1 MFELNV
7 GTTPHQLT
15 PADFRHLA
23 EMTEGY
29 SGSDIAV
36 IVRDALMQPVRKVL
50 SATHFRYVQHTAE
63 DGAEFTK
70 LTPCSPGA
78 EGAMEKTWADVETDE
93 LLEPLLTVGDF
104 ERAIQINRPTVS
116 LADIQ
121 KHIDFTN
128 ESGECSYESR
138 KDFELTLQVEMA
150 TSFRE
155 WQSPMYSTH
164 QVLRCTAFWILS
176 RSESVSSAFAQSELQ
191 KTCKGSHWSTLWYG
205 LVSRLFWRAGHGQQS
220 SLLPMPPP

>member
-7 GTTPHQLT
+7 GTTPHGLT

-23 EMTEGY
+23 EMTDGY

-50 SATHFRYVQHTAE
+50 SATHFQEVEFKQE
-63 DGAEFTK
+63 DGTSVIK

-78 EGAMEKTWADVETDE
+78 PGAMEKTWADVESSE
-93 LLEPLLTVGDF
+93 LLEPLLTVADF
-104 ERAIQINRPTVS
+104 ERAIQVNRPTVS

-128 ESGECSYESR
+128 ESGE
-138 KDFELTLQVEMA
+138 
-150 TSFRE
+150 
-155 WQSPMYSTH
+155 
-164 QVLRCTAFWILS
+164 
-176 RSESVSSAFAQSELQ
+176 SEI
-191 KTCKGSHWSTLWYG
+191 
-205 LVSRLFWRAGHGQQS
+205 
-220 SLLPMPPP
+220 